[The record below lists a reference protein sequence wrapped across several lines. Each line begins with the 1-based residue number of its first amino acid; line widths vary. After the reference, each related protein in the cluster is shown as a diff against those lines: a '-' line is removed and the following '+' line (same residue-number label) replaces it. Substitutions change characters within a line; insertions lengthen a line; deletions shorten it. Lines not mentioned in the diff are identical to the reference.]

1 MNFWDY
7 LKDHMGMGISVLV
20 CTLVVLL
27 CICALGEGSL
37 GLLMALILLVCFSI
51 ALAADYVRRR
61 RFYRDLLEALEE
73 LDQKTLIAS
82 MVGEPD
88 FTEGRILRYVVGV
101 CNKEQNDR
109 IAAVRRDSEDYRE
122 YIETWAHEIKTPL
135 ASTRLILE
143 NHPGALNADISRELD
158 RVDFLLEQTLF
169 YARSAQ
175 THKDYIIRRTSLK
188 ALVNGVIRR
197 NSRAFI
203 ENRIAVEPL
212 TEDAE
217 IYTDVKWMEFILN
230 QIVNNAVKYKRAD
243 APVIRFEARRRDNS
257 VYLTVADN
265 GIGIPEGDLPRVFD
279 KGFTGET
286 GRRYGKSTGIG
297 LYLCRKLCRKLG
309 VGISASSTVGEGTRL
324 TVEFPVSEMAALT
337 KSDKTVSRP

>member
-1 MNFWDY
+1 MTFWNY
-7 LKDHMGMGISVLV
+7 TKDRIGMIAAVGVSALIAA
-20 CTLVVLL
+20 L
-27 CICALGEGSL
+27 CIAALGEGAL
-37 GLLMALILLVCFSI
+37 GALIAFIELFCFFG
-51 ALAADYVRRR
+51 AFAADFIKRR
-61 RFYRDLLEALEE
+61 RFYRDLTDMLDE
-73 LDQKTLIAS
+73 LDQKTLIGS
-82 MVGEPD
+82 MIGDPD
-88 FTEGRILRYVVGV
+88 FTEGRLLRYVVGV

-143 NHPGALNADISRELD
+143 NHPGEQNGAIARELD

-175 THKDYIIRRTSLK
+175 THKDYIIRRTSLRE
-188 ALVNGVIRR
+188 LVNSVIRR

-203 ENRIAVEPL
+203 ENKIAVRPL
-212 TEDAE
+212 KEDAA

-230 QIVNNAVKYKRAD
+230 QIVNNAVKYKSD
-243 APVIRFEARRRDNS
+243 ENPTILFEAELRDNS
-257 VYLTVADN
+257 VYLSVADN
-265 GIGIPEGDLPRVFD
+265 GIGIPAGDLPRIFD

-309 VGISASSTVGEGTRL
+309 VGISAESEPGRGTRL
-324 TVEFPVSEMAALT
+324 TVEFPVSEMAALM
-337 KSDKTVSRP
+337 KSDKSVSGV